1 MKQLKNYITYTYK
14 TLYNIMKEQ
23 VQEIYD
29 KFFVK
34 RQSMQKQTLF
44 DLYNQITGHKMKPSN
59 CSSCLIR
66 IKSAFES
73 YLAENQ

>member
-1 MKQLKNYITYTYK
+1 MKQLNNYITYTYK
-14 TLYNIMKEQ
+14 TLYNNMKEE
-23 VQEIYD
+23 VKEMYD
-29 KFFVK
+29 KFFIK
-34 RQSMQKQTLF
+34 RQSMQREPLF
-44 DLYNQITGHKMKPSN
+44 NLYNQITGHKMKPSN